1 MNITQ
6 MIFRWLPDVL
16 YFKELNLMKQN
27 WFFYNWVKR
36 HLQWAKQTVVCSK
49 ATPPYKVIE
58 NQTIFMYWKQGWKNA
73 PELVQKCLESVKEN
87 ANGHPLVLLD
97 ASNLHQYIKFPDF
110 IEDKHNKGIIPEAN
124 FSDMLRVALLY
135 QYGGFWMD
143 ATCFLSSPIP
153 AVIEHGKFF
162 MFQRH
167 LFADWASPIKCSNW
181 FIYGVK
187 GSPVL
192 LGIKNWLFQY
202 WMHKSYVINYFMFHF
217 VISALVEE
225 DKACRETWQS
235 MPYICNMNPH
245 VLLFN
250 FGHKYDEGY
259 YKFILNSCFVHKLT
273 YKYDKKMINS
283 QEENMLMHF
292 LD

>member
-135 QYGGFWMD
+135 QYGGFWMAD
-143 ATCFLSSPIP
+143 
-153 AVIEHGKFF
+153 K
-162 MFQRH
+162 MF
-167 LFADWASPIKCSNW
+167 
-181 FIYGVK
+181 
-187 GSPVL
+187 
-192 LGIKNWLFQY
+192 
-202 WMHKSYVINYFMFHF
+202 
-217 VISALVEE
+217 
-225 DKACRETWQS
+225 
-235 MPYICNMNPH
+235 
-245 VLLFN
+245 
-250 FGHKYDEGY
+250 
-259 YKFILNSCFVHKLT
+259 
-273 YKYDKKMINS
+273 
-283 QEENMLMHF
+283 
-292 LD
+292 